1 MANRP
6 GPAVLQVHIFR
17 DGEFLG
23 TDVFAERQIVVGRDP
38 DEADLVLESS
48 QVSRRH
54 AIIEN
59 EGGRVTV
66 RDAGST
72 NGVFLNA
79 DKVVNSVEVTRLDEI
94 RIGEFALKLKF
105 ASKGKGAGE
114 ESAPVPALER
124 RPGDSTRELQAMSK
138 TGQAA
143 ALPRDE
149 RTAPAPVAASA
160 APKPAPRAEANASRS
175 RMPASASDLSEFDDV
190 PDEPTDELGRAPRAE
205 FRKRDEP
212 VDRDKLGDML
222 AGIGIAEP
230 GVNSPTTVDASPL
243 PMARGDSESKRRGGK
258 GKGAAFA
265 DLASELEGPE
275 AATRTNITGFDS
287 DEGDDTRR
295 EASRGMNG
303 KSMNGGGRAY
313 SHAHGAALAR
323 DELEPESIPSA
334 APVQARGMPKAPD
347 MLGLDGD
354 PMAAFEPHADV
365 THDDDHDDHD
375 EDDDYIPT
383 YSLAQHIL
391 GDELPPKHGVPR
403 VEILAVRD
411 DVVDSVVLLAPGESY
426 WVGPE
431 STIARLM
438 AKAANKEG
446 GAVYKPGPRFE
457 LVKHKRPGEV
467 EVEFKKESRGM
478 VVRGG
483 RSVELGSVQG
493 RQGRK
498 QVRRGTQIM
507 GLSRGEI
514 AQVHD
519 GPTTYHIRQVIAP
532 APLRDDRPFIQRIRP
547 EKLLLTSALSAF
559 LVHIVVMSLMTL
571 LGGPPE
577 MKEKVQEEFI
587 EVTVE
592 PEMKL
597 EEPPKPPEPPPP
609 EPTPPAPTPPPVP
622 MKQPKMK
629 QPKVAAVAPAPP
641 NPAPV
646 GVLGLLNKKGPT
658 QAPGPAA
665 AVAAISNLAAAKT
678 PSGSSGYKVSGLIG
692 KLPTSDLSIG
702 GGGGGPMTKG
712 AAALLRG
719 GGGGA
724 GVLTGKATGQV
735 RSLVTKMPQGMRAQG
750 GSLDREEIQKVV
762 NKHIGEIQRCY
773 ERELLKTPTLAGKV
787 TIEWVVATSGAVK
800 SSRQKDA
807 TLQSSGA
814 VNCMLASVKG
824 WQFPQPRGG
833 EVVVSYPFN
842 FSSIGM

>member
-1 MANRP
+1 MATRS

-23 TDVFAERQIVVGRDP
+23 TDVFAEKQIVVGRDP

-59 EGGRVTV
+59 DGGKVTV

-79 DKVVNSVEVTRLDEI
+79 DKVLTPTEVTRLDEI

-105 ASKGKGAGE
+105 AGKGKGASDE
-114 ESAPVPALER
+114 PSAPVEQYK
-124 RPGDSTRELQAMSK
+124 RPGDSTREIQALQKNGAPREP
-138 TGQAA
+138 
-143 ALPRDE
+143 LPNT
-149 RTAPAPVAASA
+149 TASPVLSAPR
-160 APKPAPRAEANASRS
+160 PAPRPEPKSSRS
-175 RMPASASDLSEFDDV
+175 MPSATDLSEFDDN
-190 PDEPTDELGRAPRAE
+190 PDDPGEDIGRTAPRAE

-222 AGIGIAEP
+222 AGIGIAEAG
-230 GVNSPTTVDASPL
+230 GVNAPTSIDAAPL
-243 PMARGDSESKRRGGK
+243 PMNREPEKKRGGK
-258 GKGAAFA
+258 AGKGAAFA

-275 AATRTNITGFDS
+275 AATQTNIGAFHDDDDQTRS
-287 DEGDDTRR
+287 DGHL
-295 EASRGMNG
+295 NG
-303 KSMNGGGRAY
+303 NGRANGARADRDGSY
-313 SHAHGAALAR
+313 FPPHANGPISAR
-323 DELEPESIPSA
+323 SDIEPESIPTGS
-334 APVQARGMPKAPD
+334 PSQARGMPKPPD
-347 MLGLDGD
+347 MLGLDAD
-354 PMAAFEPHADV
+354 PMSPFEPHADV
-365 THDDDHDDHD
+365 THDDDHDE
-375 EDDDYIPT
+375 EDDYVPQ

-391 GDELPPKHGVPR
+391 GDEAPPKQGVPR
-403 VEILAVRD
+403 VEVLAVHD
-411 DVVDSVVLLAPGESY
+411 DMVDSVALLAPGDSF

-431 STIARLM
+431 SAIARM
-438 AKAANKEG
+438 MSKAASKEG
-446 GAVYKPGPRFE
+446 GTPYKPGPRYE

-467 EVEFKKESRGM
+467 EVEFKKEAPGM

-498 QVRRGTQIM
+498 QVRRGTQVM

-514 AQVHD
+514 AQVTE
-519 GPTTYHIRQVIAP
+519 GATTYHIRLVMAP
-532 APLRDDRPFIQRIRP
+532 APLRDSRPLLQRIRP
-547 EKLLLTSALSAF
+547 EKLLMTSAVSA
-559 LVHIVVMSLMTL
+559 LVAHVVIMTIMSLFA
-571 LGGPPE
+571 GHPPDP
-577 MKEKVQEEFI
+577 KERPKEEFV
-587 EVTVE
+587 EVTIE

-597 EEPPKPPEPPPP
+597 EEPPKPPEPPAP
-609 EPTPPAPTPPPVP
+609 EPTPPAPEPKPVP
-622 MKQPKMK
+622 VKNPPKTK
-629 QPKVAAVAPAPP
+629 APKVAAAAPAPP

-646 GVLGLLNKKGPT
+646 GVLGLLNKTGAT

-665 AVAAISNLAAAKT
+665 AVAAISNLAAAKS

-692 KLPTSDLSIG
+692 KLPTSELSIG

-735 RSLVTKMPQGMRAQG
+735 RALVTKMPGGMHAAG

-773 ERELLKTPTLAGKV
+773 ERELLKTPNLSGKV
-787 TIEWVVATSGAVK
+787 TIEWVVATSGSVK
-800 SSRQKDA
+800 SARQKES
-807 TLQSSGA
+807 TLQSAGA

-833 EVVVSYPFN
+833 EVVVGYPFQ
-842 FSSIGM
+842 FSALGM

>member
-1 MANRP
+1 MATRS

-59 EGGRVTV
+59 DGGKVTV

-79 DKVVNSVEVTRLDEI
+79 DKVVSPIEVTRLDEI

-105 ASKGKGAGE
+105 AGKGKGASE
-114 ESAPVPALER
+114 ELPAPAESKR
-124 RPGDSTRELQAMSK
+124 AADSTREIQALQK
-138 TGQAA
+138 NG
-143 ALPRDE
+143 
-149 RTAPAPVAASA
+149 
-160 APKPAPRAEANASRS
+160 APRAERAPLPNTMPSPVLSAPQPRVEAKPS
-175 RMPASASDLSEFDDV
+175 RMPSASDLSEFDDI
-190 PDEPTDELGRAPRAE
+190 PDDPVEDIGRSAPRAE
-205 FRKRDEP
+205 FRKREEP
-212 VDRDKLGDML
+212 VDREKLGDML
-222 AGIGIAEP
+222 AGIGIAES
-230 GVNSPTTVDASPL
+230 GVHAPTSVDASPL
-243 PMARGDSESKRRGGK
+243 PMSREPEAKKRSAKGGK
-258 GKGAAFA
+258 AAAFA

-275 AATRTNITGFDS
+275 AATQTNIAGFPADDLDDETRSDGHLNGNGRTNGARADR
-287 DEGDDTRR
+287 GDGGYFPPHANGPISARVDIEP
-295 EASRGMNG
+295 EAIPSGSPVQSRG
-303 KSMNGGGRAY
+303 
-313 SHAHGAALAR
+313 
-323 DELEPESIPSA
+323 IPK
-334 APVQARGMPKAPD
+334 PPD
-347 MLGLDGD
+347 MLGLDSD
-354 PMAAFEPHADV
+354 PMSPFEPHADV
-365 THDDDHDDHD
+365 THDDDHD
-375 EDDDYIPT
+375 EDDDYVPQ

-391 GDELPPKHGVPR
+391 GEEAPPKQGVPR
-403 VEILAVRD
+403 VEVLAVHD
-411 DVVDSVVLLAPGESY
+411 DMVDSVALLAPGESY
-426 WVGPE
+426 WIGPP
-431 STIARLM
+431 STIARM
-438 AKAANKEG
+438 MSKAANKEG
-446 GAVYKPGPRFE
+446 GTPYKPGPRFE

-467 EVEFKKESRGM
+467 EIEFKKEAPGM

-498 QVRRGTQIM
+498 QVRRGTQVM
-507 GLSRGEI
+507 GLARGEL
-514 AQVHD
+514 AQVTE
-519 GPTTYHIRQVIAP
+519 GATTYHIRLVVAP
-532 APLRDDRPFIQRIRP
+532 APLRDNRPFLQRIRP
-547 EKLLLTSALSAF
+547 EKLLMTSAVSA
-559 LVHIVVMSLMTL
+559 LVAHVVIMTIMTFFA
-571 LGGPPE
+571 GHPPQQRE
-577 MKEKVQEEFI
+577 LVQEEFV

-597 EEPPKPPEPPPP
+597 EEPPKPPEPPAP
-609 EPTPPAPTPPPVP
+609 EPTPPAPEPKPVP
-622 MKQPKMK
+622 VKNPPKTK
-629 QPKVAAVAPAPP
+629 APKVAAAAPAPP

-646 GVLGLLNKKGPT
+646 GVLGLLNKTGAT

-692 KLPTSDLSIG
+692 KLPTSELSIG

-724 GVLTGKATGQV
+724 GVISGKATGQV
-735 RSLVTKMPQGMRAQG
+735 RALVSKVPGGMHAAG

-773 ERELLKTPTLAGKV
+773 ERELLKTPNLAGKV
-787 TIEWVVATSGAVK
+787 TIEWVVATSGSVK
-800 SSRQKDA
+800 SARQKDS
-807 TLQSSGA
+807 TLQSASA

-833 EVVVSYPFN
+833 EVVVGYPFQ
-842 FSSIGM
+842 FSALGM